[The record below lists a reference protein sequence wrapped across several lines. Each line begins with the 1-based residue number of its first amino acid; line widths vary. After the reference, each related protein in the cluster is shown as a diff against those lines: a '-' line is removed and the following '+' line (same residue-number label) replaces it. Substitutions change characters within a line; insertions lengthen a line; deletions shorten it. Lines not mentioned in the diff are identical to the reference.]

1 MPQKDYYQILGV
13 SRDAS
18 QEEIKRAYRRLA
30 MKYHPDKNP
39 GDKEAEERFKEISEA
54 YQVLSDP
61 EKRRIYDQR
70 GSRGL
75 EDIGFTAF
83 TDLDD
88 IFANFGD
95 IFSDFFGP
103 RFYREERSTPRRGAD
118 LRYEVTIPFL
128 EAALGGKREMRLQ
141 RWESCPNCGGT
152 GIRGGA
158 SSVCPTCHGTGFVTR
173 QERRMGGFFSL
184 STPCPTCG
192 GTGRTGEPCPTC
204 GGTGRIKRTRTIT
217 VRIPAG
223 VEDGAVLRL
232 RGEGETGQNGGP
244 PGDLFVVI
252 HVMEHPQFK
261 REGFNIISDVRVPFT
276 TAALGGEVTVETIH
290 GRARLKVP
298 PGTQSGQMLRLAGMG
313 IHAANGKRGDHLA
326 RVMISVPR
334 NPSQRQIELLKE
346 LARYEHG

>member
-13 SRDAS
+13 SRNAS

-39 GDKEAEERFKEISEA
+39 GDKEAEEKFKEISEA

-61 EKRRIYDQR
+61 ERRKIYDQS
-70 GSRGL
+70 GSKGL

-83 TDLDD
+83 TNLED
-88 IFANFGD
+88 ILANFGD

-103 RFYREERSTPRRGAD
+103 RFHSEERSTPKKGAD

-128 EAALGGKREMRLQ
+128 EAALGGRREIRLQ
-141 RWESCPNCGGT
+141 R
-152 GIRGGA
+152 
-158 SSVCPTCHGTGFVTR
+158 
-173 QERRMGGFFSL
+173 Q
-184 STPCPTCG
+184 
-192 GTGRTGEPCPTC
+192 EPCPNC

-232 RGEGETGQNGGP
+232 RGEGEMGINGGP

-261 REGFNIISDVRVPFT
+261 REGLNITSDVRVPFT
-276 TAALGGEVTVETIH
+276 TAALGGEVMVETIH
-290 GRARLKVP
+290 GRARLKIP
-298 PGTQSGQMLRLAGMG
+298 PGTQSGQMLRLTGMG
-313 IHAANGKRGDHLA
+313 IRAEDGRRGDHLA

-346 LARYEHG
+346 LARYE